1 MFGGMENCLYLCKR
15 ILFDVSKNSSTDMTI
30 IHSDESQNIEYKSLQ
45 KIRTGDKGF
54 RELSVTCVALAN
66 AQGGQIFIGVED
78 KTRMPAPNQ
87 TITQEEANNAVTKLR
102 GLCFNVGLTVG
113 DICEDETGSQYFI
126 ITVFPSLHSYATTSD
141 GKMYIRVADKCE
153 PVRSED
159 IQRIGEEKGAYQW
172 ELVTTPFSL
181 DEDNLVNLNKFADEI
196 RCSDKV
202 KQHIKQLDNV
212 EIGEHYH
219 LIDGSKLTNIG
230 VLWLGTAKQ
239 RSRICYPISVE
250 YIVYD
255 DLENKTNKLEWRDNR
270 LNPKELLED
279 IMSKAVE
286 LTYSYEMPN
295 GLFRKSIRYYNEN
308 LVRELLVNSIAH
320 KSNTISNDITIR
332 VYPDHI
338 CISNPGG
345 LPLGVTKD
353 NILHTKHR
361 RNPNMIEIL
370 SALGLMEG
378 EGSGYDLIY
387 ELNAAESKI
396 QPEIES
402 TFNTVTVYQSAKITD
417 KEVVRLMDY
426 VDHNYQ
432 LSQKNKIAFGIIARE
447 KRISSTDLSKILQL
461 TGEER
466 LRSYTDNLDKMH
478 LIARGGVKKGTYFQI
493 NETLLRNAKSNIV
506 TTLKTIEPY
515 ALKALIIEDLKQHP
529 KSKISQI
536 AERIPDVELKE
547 IRKMVYSMVDNEV
560 IKEGSRSN
568 CNYLLK

>member
-1 MFGGMENCLYLCKR
+1 M
-15 ILFDVSKNSSTDMTI
+15 
-30 IHSDESQNIEYKSLQ
+30 
-45 KIRTGDKGF
+45 
-54 RELSVTCVALAN
+54 
-66 AQGGQIFIGVED
+66 IGVED
-78 KTRMPAPNQ
+78 KTRRPVPNQ
-87 TITQEEANNAVTKLR
+87 VVTQEEVNNAVTKLR
-102 GLCFNVGLTVG
+102 GLCFNVGLAVG
-113 DICEDETGSQYFI
+113 DICADEKGSQYFI
-126 ITVFPSLHSYATTSD
+126 VTVFPSLYSYATTSD

-172 ELVTTPFSL
+172 EVVPTVFVL
-181 DEDNLVNLNKFADEI
+181 DEDTESNLKKFADEI
-196 RCSDKV
+196 RCSDRV
-202 KQHIKQLDNV
+202 RQHIKQLDYT

-219 LIDGSKLTNIG
+219 LLDGRRLTNLG

-239 RSRICYPISVE
+239 RSRICYPITVE

-255 DLENKTNKLEWRDNR
+255 NLENKTNKLEWRDNT

-279 IMSKAVE
+279 IMDKAVE
-286 LTYSYEMPN
+286 LTYSHEMPN
-295 GLFRKSIRYYNEN
+295 GLFRKNIRYYNEN
-308 LVRELLVNSIAH
+308 LIRELLVNSIAH

-332 VYPDHI
+332 VYSDHI
-338 CISNPGG
+338 SISNPGG

-387 ELNAAESKI
+387 ELNAAEAKS

-426 VDHNYQ
+426 VDYNYQ

-447 KRISSTDLSKILQL
+447 KRITATDLSRTLQL

-478 LIARGGVKKGTYFQI
+478 LIKKCGVKKGTYFQI
-493 NETLLRNAKSNIV
+493 NETLLRNAKANIV

-515 ALKALIIEDLKQHP
+515 TLKALIIEDLKQYP
-529 KSKISQI
+529 RSKISQM
-536 AERIPDVELKE
+536 AVRIPDVELKE
-547 IRKMVYSMVDNEV
+547 IRKMVYSMVGNEI
-560 IKEGSRSN
+560 IKEGSRSDST
-568 CNYLLK
+568 YHLK